1 MFTLWGRGS
10 ENKMTFTFDFM
21 QLPKTVKELK
31 VIFPY
36 FGFFCF
42 FQYVS
47 TNKEIFKLL
56 III

>member
-36 FGFFCF
+36 FSFFCF
-42 FQYVS
+42 FSMFRLTKKFLNY
-47 TNKEIFKLL
+47 
-56 III
+56 